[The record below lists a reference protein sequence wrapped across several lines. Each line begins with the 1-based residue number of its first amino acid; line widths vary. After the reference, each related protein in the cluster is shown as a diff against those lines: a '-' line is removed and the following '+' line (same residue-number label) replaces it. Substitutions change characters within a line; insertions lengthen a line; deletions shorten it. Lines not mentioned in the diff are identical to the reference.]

1 MGMNYTLHQL
11 KVFLKVVELK
21 SITKASEA
29 LYLTQPAVSIQIK
42 KLQDQFEL
50 PLTEVI
56 GKQLYITEFGKV
68 LATKCEKIIEAA
80 DEIKDTVSQYK
91 GVVTGK
97 LKISVVST
105 GKYVIPFF
113 IKPFMDLYPEVE
125 ISVNVSNKNRVIKD
139 LQNNATDFALVSIIP
154 EGLKLKKI
162 ELMENKLYFASKN
175 TAVNRLQTPKD
186 LEKVN
191 LLFRESGS
199 ATRDVM
205 EQYLKEHNVQVKN
218 AMELVSNEAI
228 KQAIYADVGCSLM
241 PIIGLRLALKNKE
254 IKVHKLEGLP
264 MVTKWNLVYL
274 SEKKLTTAHQAFIN
288 TIRQKKEELIH
299 EHFNWSLEY

>member
-1 MGMNYTLHQL
+1 MNYTLHQL